1 MFFFFFFLSII
12 VVVTAFLL
20 ANRTSFVC
28 FFWVFFFIHR
38 AGAFYGEVERPWVS
52 FCFVF
57 FLPFFCFFLKTIRFN
72 VNRAICMRFACDMPA
87 ICMRFAYRRPILIDR
102 RLGPKKGAQNSPTFF
117 CFCFFF
123 LVCVSFFY
131 FDRGQRDLTVKKKEL
146 QMPRQVST
154 LSLLT

>member
-123 LVCVSFFY
+123 WFAFLSSIS
-131 FDRGQRDLTVKKKEL
+131 TAANATWPWKKKNFKCL
-146 QMPRQVST
+146 VRFQ
-154 LSLLT
+154 LCLC